1 MKGPKATSIAHKKID
16 SEYSFCFLISFLLFS
31 FRSTAFDFAF
41 MLVFRRMVKKR
52 KADANAKKEKASKKN
67 SGAPKRP
74 SSAFFVFMEEFRK
87 SFKENFPDNK
97 SVSIVGKAGGVK
109 WKEMSESEKA
119 PYVAKAL
126 KKKAE
131 YEKAMEEFNSKL
143 NGNGELKPD
152 ESGKSS
158 SEVHDEDEQEAS
170 S

>member
-16 SEYSFCFLISFLLFS
+16 SEYGFCFLVSFLL
-31 FRSTAFDFAF
+31 
-41 MLVFRRMVKKR
+41 MVKKR
-52 KADANAKKEKASKKN
+52 KADANAKKEKANKKN

-74 SSAFFVFMEEFRK
+74 SSAFFVFILLFTITNLFSEICEFQ
-87 SFKENFPDNK
+87 
-97 SVSIVGKAGGVK
+97 VGKAGGVK

-119 PYVAKAL
+119 PYVAKAM

-158 SEVHDEDEQEAS
+158 SEVHDENEQEAS

>member
-16 SEYSFCFLISFLLFS
+16 SE
-31 FRSTAFDFAF
+31 
-41 MLVFRRMVKKR
+41 MVKKR
-52 KADANAKKEKASKKN
+52 KADASARKEKASKKN

-74 SSAFFVFMEEFRK
+74 SSAFFFFMEEFRK

-119 PYVAKAL
+119 PYVAKAT

-158 SEVHDEDEQEAS
+158 SEVHDENEQEAS

>member
-16 SEYSFCFLISFLLFS
+16 SEYGFCFL
-31 FRSTAFDFAF
+31 
-41 MLVFRRMVKKR
+41 KR
-52 KADANAKKEKASKKN
+52 KADANAKKEKASKN

-74 SSAFFVFMEEFRK
+74 SSAFFVFMDEFRK

-97 SVSIVGKAGGVK
+97 SVGKAGGVK

-119 PYVAKAL
+119 PYVAKAM

-131 YEKAMEEFNSKL
+131 YEKAMKEFNSKL

-158 SEVHDEDEQEAS
+158 SEVHDENEQEEHHNELDDPN
-170 S
+170 

>member
-16 SEYSFCFLISFLLFS
+16 SE
-31 FRSTAFDFAF
+31 
-41 MLVFRRMVKKR
+41 MVKKR

-74 SSAFFVFMEEFRK
+74 SSAFFVFM
-87 SFKENFPDNK
+87 DDY
-97 SVSIVGKAGGVK
+97 VGKAGGVK

-119 PYVAKAL
+119 PYVAKAM

-158 SEVHDEDEQEAS
+158 SEVHDENEQEAS

>member
-1 MKGPKATSIAHKKID
+1 MGVSHFAATNLYCDNQSAIQIAHND
-16 SEYSFCFLISFLLFS
+16 
-31 FRSTAFDFAF
+31 
-41 MLVFRRMVKKR
+41 
-52 KADANAKKEKASKKN
+52 ADANAKKEKANKKN

-74 SSAFFVFMEEFRK
+74 SSAFFVFMDEFRK

-97 SVSIVGKAGGVK
+97 SVSVVGKAGGVK

-119 PYVAKAL
+119 PYVAKAM

-158 SEVHDEDEQEAS
+158 SEVHDENDLLRTDEC
-170 S
+170 